1 MTKKNITQQSKQL
14 QQDWE
19 TNPRW
24 KNAKR
29 TYSAEDVIRLRGSIH
44 PEYTI
49 AKRSAEK
56 LWNLTYGNSS
66 KKGYVNCMG
75 ALTAGQAMQQAK
87 AGLEAVYLS
96 GWQIAAD
103 ANTSEQMYPDQ
114 SLSAL

>member
-49 AKRSAEK
+49 AKRSAE
-56 LWNLTYGNSS
+56 NYG
-66 KKGYVNCMG
+66 
-75 ALTAGQAMQQAK
+75 
-87 AGLEAVYLS
+87 
-96 GWQIAAD
+96 I
-103 ANTSEQMYPDQ
+103 
-114 SLSAL
+114 